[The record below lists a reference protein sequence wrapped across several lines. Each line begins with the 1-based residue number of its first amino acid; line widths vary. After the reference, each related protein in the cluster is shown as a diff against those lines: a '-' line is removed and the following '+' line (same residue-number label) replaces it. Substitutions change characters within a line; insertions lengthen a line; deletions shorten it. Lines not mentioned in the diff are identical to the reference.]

1 MAPRNGT
8 FAPRHAGAEH
18 PKAHEPAM
26 AFVRHPAAGDP
37 LERDGSRPSQFAQDA
52 RLEVVDPVRHCG

>member
-18 PKAHEPAM
+18 PKLMDQQWAL
-26 AFVRHPAAGDP
+26 VRHAAGGP